1 MNFQNIIKIISG
13 ILGVLGT
20 IFLLRIMSTG
30 DDQIKMDASMGDF
43 SIVTPLIMLA
53 IIILSIAVLVTVIF
67 SFRGLASDINKVKKS
82 ILTTGILIIV
92 IGISYGISDGIET
105 PLKDGEMLSASGS
118 RWVGTGI
125 RVFYILT
132 FVAFVS
138 MIFSALT
145 TFCPGNRKLT
155 SSNVRQA

>member
-53 IIILSIAVLVTVIF
+53 IFILSIAVLVTVIF

-138 MIFSALT
+138 MIFSSVK
-145 TFCPGNRKLT
+145 KLIGK
-155 SSNVRQA
+155 

>member
-13 ILGVLGT
+13 IIGVLGA

-30 DDQIKMDASMGDF
+30 DDQIKMDASVGDF

-53 IIILSIAVLVTVIF
+53 IFILSIAVLVTIIF
-67 SFRGLASDINKVKKS
+67 SLRSLAANKNKLKKS
-82 ILTTGILIIV
+82 LLMLGIFIFV
-92 IGISYGISDGIET
+92 IAISYGISDGVET
-105 PLKDGEMLSASGS
+105 PLKDGEILSANGS

-132 FVAFVS
+132 VVAFVS
-138 MIFSALT
+138 MIFSSVK
-145 TFCPGNRKLT
+145 KLI
-155 SSNVRQA
+155 SR

>member
-13 ILGVLGT
+13 IIGVLGA

-30 DDQIKMDASMGDF
+30 DDQIKMDASVGDF

-53 IIILSIAVLVTVIF
+53 IFILSIAVLVTIIF
-67 SFRGLASDINKVKKS
+67 SLISLAANKNKLKKS
-82 ILTTGILIIV
+82 LLMLGIFILV
-92 IGISYGISDGIET
+92 IAISYGISDGVET
-105 PLKDGEMLSASGS
+105 PLKDGEILSANGS

-132 FVAFVS
+132 VVAFVS
-138 MIFSALT
+138 MIFSSVK
-145 TFCPGNRKLT
+145 KLI
-155 SSNVRQA
+155 SR

>member
-20 IFLLRIMSTG
+20 IFLLRIMTTG

-53 IIILSIAVLVTVIF
+53 IIILTIAVLVTVIF

-105 PLKDGEMLSASGS
+105 PLKDGDMLSESGS
-118 RWVGTGI
+118 KLIGAGLYLFYLLALIAGGI
-125 RVFYILT
+125 MLWFGIKKTV
-132 FVAFVS
+132 
-138 MIFSALT
+138 
-145 TFCPGNRKLT
+145 K
-155 SSNVRQA
+155 

>member
-13 ILGVLGT
+13 VLGVLGV
-20 IFLLRIMSTG
+20 IFLLRIMGTG

-43 SIVTPLIMLA
+43 SLVTPLIMLA
-53 IIILSIAVLVTVIF
+53 IFTLSIAVLVTITF
-67 SFRGLASDINKVKKS
+67 SMRGLASDVNKVKKS
-82 ILTTGILIIV
+82 ALISGILIIV
-92 IGISYGISDGIET
+92 IAISYGISDGIET

-132 FVAFVS
+132 VVAFVS
-138 MIFSALT
+138 MIFSSVK
-145 TFCPGNRKLT
+145 KLIGK
-155 SSNVRQA
+155 

>member
-53 IIILSIAVLVTVIF
+53 IIILTIAVLVTVIF

-138 MIFSALT
+138 MIFSSVK
-145 TFCPGNRKLT
+145 KLIGK
-155 SSNVRQA
+155 

>member
-53 IIILSIAVLVTVIF
+53 IFILSIAVLVTVIF

-82 ILTTGILIIV
+82 ILTLGILIIV

-138 MIFSALT
+138 MIFSSV
-145 TFCPGNRKLT
+145 RKLIGK
-155 SSNVRQA
+155 

>member
-138 MIFSALT
+138 MIFSSV
-145 TFCPGNRKLT
+145 RKLIGK
-155 SSNVRQA
+155 

>member
-13 ILGVLGT
+13 ILGVLGA

-30 DDQIKMDASMGDF
+30 DDQIKMDASVGDF

-53 IIILSIAVLVTVIF
+53 IFILSIAVLVTIIF
-67 SFRGLASDINKVKKS
+67 SLRSLSANKNKLKKS
-82 ILTTGILIIV
+82 LLMLGIFIFV
-92 IGISYGISDGIET
+92 IAISYGISDGVET
-105 PLKDGEMLSASGS
+105 PLKDGEILSANGS

-132 FVAFVS
+132 VVAFVS
-138 MIFSALT
+138 MIFSSVK
-145 TFCPGNRKLT
+145 KLI
-155 SSNVRQA
+155 SR

>member
-13 ILGVLGT
+13 ILGILGT

-132 FVAFVS
+132 VVAFVS
-138 MIFSALT
+138 MIFSSVK
-145 TFCPGNRKLT
+145 KLIGK
-155 SSNVRQA
+155 

>member
-1 MNFQNIIKIISG
+1 MNFQNIIKIVSG

-53 IIILSIAVLVTVIF
+53 IITLSIAVLVTVIF

-138 MIFSALT
+138 MIFSSVK
-145 TFCPGNRKLT
+145 KLIGK
-155 SSNVRQA
+155 

>member
-53 IIILSIAVLVTVIF
+53 IIILTIAVLVTVIF

-132 FVAFVS
+132 VVAFVS
-138 MIFSALT
+138 MIFSSVK
-145 TFCPGNRKLT
+145 KLIGK
-155 SSNVRQA
+155 

>member
-132 FVAFVS
+132 VVAFVS
-138 MIFSALT
+138 MIFSSVK
-145 TFCPGNRKLT
+145 KLIGK
-155 SSNVRQA
+155 

>member
-13 ILGVLGT
+13 VLGVLGV
-20 IFLLRIMSTG
+20 IFLLRIMGTG

-43 SIVTPLIMLA
+43 SLVTPLIMLA
-53 IIILSIAVLVTVIF
+53 IFTLLIAVLVTITF
-67 SFRGLASDINKVKKS
+67 SMRGLASDVNKVKKS
-82 ILTTGILIIV
+82 ALISGILIIV
-92 IGISYGISDGIET
+92 IAISYGISDGIET

-132 FVAFVS
+132 VVAFVS
-138 MIFSALT
+138 MIFSSVK
-145 TFCPGNRKLT
+145 KLIGK
-155 SSNVRQA
+155 

>member
-13 ILGVLGT
+13 ILGVLGA

-30 DDQIKMDASMGDF
+30 DDQIKMDASLGDF

-53 IIILSIAVLVTVIF
+53 IFILSIAVLVTIIF
-67 SFRGLASDINKVKKS
+67 SLRSLAANKNKLKKS
-82 ILTTGILIIV
+82 LLMLGIFIFV
-92 IGISYGISDGIET
+92 IAISYGISDGVET
-105 PLKDGEMLSASGS
+105 PLKDGEILSANGS

-132 FVAFVS
+132 VVAFVS
-138 MIFSALT
+138 MIFSSVK
-145 TFCPGNRKLT
+145 KLI
-155 SSNVRQA
+155 SR

>member
-13 ILGVLGT
+13 LLGVLGV
-20 IFLLRIMSTG
+20 IFLLRIMGTG

-43 SIVTPLIMLA
+43 SLVTPLIMLA
-53 IIILSIAVLVTVIF
+53 IFTLSVAVLVTITF
-67 SFRGLASDINKVKKS
+67 SMRGLASDVNKVKKS
-82 ILTTGILIIV
+82 ALISGILIIV
-92 IGISYGISDGIET
+92 IAISYGSSDGIET

-132 FVAFVS
+132 VVAFVS
-138 MIFSALT
+138 MIFSSVK
-145 TFCPGNRKLT
+145 KLIGK
-155 SSNVRQA
+155 

>member
-13 ILGVLGT
+13 VLGVLGV
-20 IFLLRIMSTG
+20 IFLLRIMGAG

-43 SIVTPLIMLA
+43 SLVTPLIMLA
-53 IIILSIAVLVTVIF
+53 IFTLSIAVLVTITF
-67 SFRGLASDINKVKKS
+67 SMRGLASDVNKVKKS
-82 ILTTGILIIV
+82 ALISGILIIV
-92 IGISYGISDGIET
+92 IAISYGISDGIET

-132 FVAFVS
+132 VVAFVS
-138 MIFSALT
+138 MIFSSVK
-145 TFCPGNRKLT
+145 KLIGK
-155 SSNVRQA
+155 

>member
-13 ILGVLGT
+13 ILGVLGA

-30 DDQIKMDASMGDF
+30 DDQIKMDASVGDF

-53 IIILSIAVLVTVIF
+53 IFILSIAVLVTIIF
-67 SFRGLASDINKVKKS
+67 SLRSLAANKNKLKKS
-82 ILTTGILIIV
+82 LLMLGIFIFV
-92 IGISYGISDGIET
+92 IAISYGISDGVET
-105 PLKDGEMLSASGS
+105 PLKDGEILSANGS

-132 FVAFVS
+132 VVAFVS
-138 MIFSALT
+138 MIFSSVK
-145 TFCPGNRKLT
+145 KLI
-155 SSNVRQA
+155 SR

>member
-30 DDQIKMDASMGDF
+30 DDQIKLVASMGDF

-138 MIFSALT
+138 MIFSSVK
-145 TFCPGNRKLT
+145 KLIGK
-155 SSNVRQA
+155 

>member
-13 ILGVLGT
+13 VLGVLGV
-20 IFLLRIMSTG
+20 IFLLRIMGTG

-43 SIVTPLIMLA
+43 SLVTPLIMLA
-53 IIILSIAVLVTVIF
+53 IFTLSIAVLVTIIF
-67 SFRGLASDINKVKKS
+67 SMRGLASDVNKVKKS
-82 ILTTGILIIV
+82 ALISGILIIV
-92 IGISYGISDGIET
+92 IAISYGISDGIET

-132 FVAFVS
+132 VVAFVS
-138 MIFSALT
+138 MIFSSVK
-145 TFCPGNRKLT
+145 KLIGK
-155 SSNVRQA
+155 

>member
-13 ILGVLGT
+13 VLGVLGV
-20 IFLLRIMSTG
+20 IFLLRIMGTG

-43 SIVTPLIMLA
+43 SLVTPLIMLA
-53 IIILSIAVLVTVIF
+53 IFTLSIAVLVTITF
-67 SFRGLASDINKVKKS
+67 SMRGLASDVNKVKKS
-82 ILTTGILIIV
+82 ALISGILIIV
-92 IGISYGISDGIET
+92 IAISYGISDGIEM

-132 FVAFVS
+132 VVAFVS
-138 MIFSALT
+138 MIFSSVK
-145 TFCPGNRKLT
+145 KLIGK
-155 SSNVRQA
+155 

>member
-138 MIFSALT
+138 MIFSSVK
-145 TFCPGNRKLT
+145 KLIGK
-155 SSNVRQA
+155 

>member
-53 IIILSIAVLVTVIF
+53 IFILSIAVLVTVIF

-138 MIFSALT
+138 MIFSSV
-145 TFCPGNRKLT
+145 RKLIGK
-155 SSNVRQA
+155 